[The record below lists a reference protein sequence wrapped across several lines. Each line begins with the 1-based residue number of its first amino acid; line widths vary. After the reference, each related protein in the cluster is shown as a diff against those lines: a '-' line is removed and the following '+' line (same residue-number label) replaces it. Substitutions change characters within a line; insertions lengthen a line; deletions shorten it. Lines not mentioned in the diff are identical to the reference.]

1 MATAQETRSMELEGS
16 LKAFKFPEILQFL
29 GRGQM
34 TGILSLRR
42 DSEEVRV
49 SFREGHIMG
58 ASSSAR
64 TVRIGEMLLYAGKIG
79 RQALDEAL
87 EAQEAA
93 GGGNRYL
100 GDLLIQRGL
109 VSAEDLRSFIELQ
122 IKEEV
127 WDLFNWEDG
136 SFRFEQSKVRRG
148 GAIEI
153 KLDVEPL
160 LLEGSRRLDEW
171 QAIRSNIG
179 GGGEVFRVN
188 PDLAGP
194 PDMDMDFN
202 TWKILSLVNGR
213 LTVDSIVRLS
223 TFGKFDTYYA
233 LDSLLRAGVIASVPE
248 AYDAEGVA
256 ARRRRSPGASA
267 PGARGDGSAAGEAR
281 SVPSLLGLFGR
292 RRGGPPIENGPAAD
306 PEVTVRPSAPST
318 AELETDVA
326 VGCAAVNLFFA
337 TLRETPSY
345 AAEGDHADWFSQA
358 WRELEQRYPRADLI
372 RVKGHHLD
380 ASRYDR
386 YARLE
391 GSVTDALRGC
401 HEDCMEALR
410 AMWRVLLGRA
420 RERMDAAAA
429 DRIADQCLQ
438 GFMQLRPT
446 ISAPDF
452 SLVRWTRERR

>member
-1 MATAQETRSMELEGS
+1 MELEGS

-49 SFREGHIMG
+49 SFHEGQIMG

-64 TVRIGEMLLYAGKIG
+64 TVRIGEMLLYAGKIS

-93 GGGNRYL
+93 GGSNRFL

-109 VSAEDLRSFIELQ
+109 VTPEALRSFIELQ

-127 WDLFNWEDG
+127 WDLFNWEEG

-153 KLDVEPL
+153 KLDVEPM

-179 GGGEVFRVN
+179 GGREVFRVN
-188 PDLAGP
+188 PDLTGP
-194 PDMDMDFN
+194 PEMDMDFN

-233 LDSLLRAGVIASVPE
+233 LDTLLRGGVIALVPD
-248 AYDAEGVA
+248 AYDSDPTLG
-256 ARRRRSPGASA
+256 RRRRPGG
-267 PGARGDGSAAGEAR
+267 GAGAGSAKGDPASPAEGR

-292 RRGGPPIENGPAAD
+292 RRGPTPAENGPAAD
-306 PEVTVRPSAPST
+306 SEPVIRAPLASGVTP
-318 AELETDVA
+318 ETDVA
-326 VGCAAVNLFFA
+326 MGCAAVNLFFE
-337 TLRETPSY
+337 TLRENPSY
-345 AAEGDHADWFSQA
+345 AAEGDHADWFSET

-391 GSVTDALRGC
+391 GSLTDALRGC

-410 AMWRVLLGRA
+410 DLWRILLSRA

-438 GFMQLRPT
+438 GFMQMRPA
-446 ISAPDF
+446 ISAPEF
-452 SLVRWTRERR
+452 SLSRWKRERR